1 MYMNNREYIKAE
13 EQTGGGTMINFV
25 QSPYP
30 PVTQVMKNG
39 QKDEWISMQVSGVCM
54 PNSSA
59 ISNVTL
65 VAV

>member
-1 MYMNNREYIKAE
+1 
-13 EQTGGGTMINFV
+13 MINFV